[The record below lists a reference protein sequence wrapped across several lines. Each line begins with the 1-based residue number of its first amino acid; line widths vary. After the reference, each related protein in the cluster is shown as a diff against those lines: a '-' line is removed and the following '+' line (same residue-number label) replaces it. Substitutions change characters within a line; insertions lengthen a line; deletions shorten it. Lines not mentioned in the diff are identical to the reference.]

1 MPEASATFDRR
12 AYVVEDDAAL
22 RRTIARTLTGA
33 GVYVEEFSSAEA
45 LLDSSCSS
53 RAACIITDLR
63 LPGMSGL
70 DLLRRVKKERHPS
83 AVIVMSGYGDI
94 PTAVEAVKQ
103 GAFDFLQ
110 KPFRK
115 DDLLRVV
122 GHSFELVRT
131 DHCSSSA
138 SLETLTRRERQ
149 VLAEF
154 SDGAPNKI
162 VAHKIGLS
170 VRTVEV
176 HRANIIKKLGVG
188 NFTQALLLSRDSGYG
203 DETNALLN
211 PGSH

>member
-1 MPEASATFDRR
+1 MPGDSATFDRR
-12 AYVVEDDAAL
+12 AYVVEDDAAV

-33 GVYVEEFSSAEA
+33 GIYVEEFSSAED
-45 LLDSSCSS
+45 LFDGSSSS
-53 RAACIITDLR
+53 RVGCILTDLR

-70 DLLRRVKKERHPS
+70 DLLRRLKKERNPS
-83 AVIVMSGYGDI
+83 AVIMISGYGDI
-94 PTAVEAVKQ
+94 PTAVEAVKH

-122 GHSFELVRT
+122 DLSFELVRT
-131 DHCSSSA
+131 HHRSSSA
-138 SLETLTRRERQ
+138 SIDTLTPRERQ
-149 VLAEF
+149 VLAESF
-154 SDGAPNKI
+154 DGAPNKI

-176 HRANIIKKLGVG
+176 HRANIIKKLGVR

-203 DETNALLN
+203 D
-211 PGSH
+211 